1 MKEGRKE
8 RSCLYGRF
16 MVQNGATVR
25 ETAHFFGTSKSTV
38 HKLVTGRLKQADPA
52 LFAKVRLVLDTN
64 KAERHIRGGLATRE
78 KYLHEREE
86 S

>member
-8 RSCLYGRF
+8 RSCLYGRY

-78 KYLHEREE
+78 KYLHDREE